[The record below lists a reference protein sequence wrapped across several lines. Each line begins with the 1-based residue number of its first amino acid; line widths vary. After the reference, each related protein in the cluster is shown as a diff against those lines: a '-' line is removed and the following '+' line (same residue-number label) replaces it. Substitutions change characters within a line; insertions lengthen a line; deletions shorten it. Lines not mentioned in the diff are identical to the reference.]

1 LTKVQ
6 GGLFEILDKIKA
18 RPGLYIGRP
27 SVSDLFMFLV
37 GYKTARREL
46 GIEPNQE
53 EVRFYQEFH
62 QFVEKKYNLH
72 SSNAWAKIIMLYCPD
87 EKQGFERFFQLLEEF
102 QQEQQ
107 TVNSDGVEEKEVVT
121 SRVMK

>member
-1 LTKVQ
+1 MQVK
-6 GGLFEILDKIKA
+6 GGLFEILAKIKA

-46 GIEPNQE
+46 GIELTAE
-53 EVRFYQEFH
+53 EMKFYQEFH

-72 SSNAWAKIIMLYCPD
+72 TSNAWAKIIMLYCPD
-87 EKQGFERFFQLLEEF
+87 EKQGFERFFELLEEF
-102 QQEQQ
+102 HELQ
-107 TVNSDGVEEKEVVT
+107 TEDLHPDGVDDKEVIMSPT
-121 SRVMK
+121 